1 MARRQRTDDRGL
13 RGRRTDGDRRAGSV
27 SDDELLR
34 DHKVVRRHC
43 LASSLAKSSRCCRNV
58 IAQASGTSLLHAG
71 RLERHLR
78 LRSLGGPE
86 RTAAQEPR
94 PALEGARNRG
104 ADGGLGA
111 NLSENGKLS
120 SSARKECESL
130 AEGC

>member
-1 MARRQRTDDRGL
+1 
-13 RGRRTDGDRRAGSV
+13 
-27 SDDELLR
+27 
-34 DHKVVRRHC
+34 
-43 LASSLAKSSRCCRNV
+43 
-58 IAQASGTSLLHAG
+58 
-71 RLERHLR
+71 LERHLR

-130 AEGC
+130 AEGCMTFGLDDLAMSHNDAFEWPSKDIFY